1 MTANAVTEVRES
13 EKAQPGS
20 GTLSFALAAAVIG
33 ALAAAPFIASA
44 YTVTLLGT
52 FIAYA
57 IALLGFNILMGYT
70 GLLSFGHAMFA
81 AMGAYTGAVFTAKL
95 GLPYIELILLTAA
108 AISAAAALLIGLFCV
123 RYTKI
128 FFSMLT
134 LAFGMTFHSFLYK
147 FYNVTGGDQGM
158 RVSRPLLAG
167 LDIEGGKTAFLT
179 GPFYYYSLGLLV
191 LLGFLAWRIVHSPL
205 GLQMRAIR
213 DNSQKAAYLGVA
225 VQRTRLWAFVISAIY
240 CSISGVLIGIGVGLA
255 DPELGY
261 WTQSGNLVFMTVL
274 GGSGTFPGPVLGA
287 FIFVFLQDGLAA
299 ATQYWRFILGAILVA
314 MIVFAPGG
322 LAGLIQ
328 DALRRKAFK

>member
-1 MTANAVTEVRES
+1 MIADAVTQARER
-13 EKAQPGS
+13 ARTGLGAAALPY
-20 GTLSFALAAAVIG
+20 ALAAAAIG
-33 ALAAAPFIASA
+33 TFAAAPSFVSA

-57 IALLGFNILMGYT
+57 IALLGFNLLMGYT
-70 GLLSFGHAMFA
+70 GLLSFGHAMFVA
-81 AMGAYTGAVFTAKL
+81 IGAYTAAVFTAKP
-95 GLPYIELILLTAA
+95 GLPYLELILVAAA
-108 AISAAAALLIGLFCV
+108 AIAAASAFLIGLFCV

-134 LAFGMTFHSFLYK
+134 LAFGMTFHSFLFK

-167 LDIEGGKTAFLT
+167 LETEGGKTAFLT

-213 DNSQKAAYLGVA
+213 DNSQKAAYLGVE
-225 VQRTRLWAFVISAIY
+225 VERTRLWAFVISAVY

-274 GGSGTFPGPVLGA
+274 GGSGAFAGPVLGA
-287 FIFVFLQDGLAA
+287 FIFVFLQDALAA
-299 ATQYWRFILGAILVA
+299 ATQYWRFVLGAILVL
-314 MIVFAPGG
+314 MIIFAPGG
-322 LAGLIQ
+322 LAGLVQ
-328 DALRRKAFK
+328 DVLRRRT

>member
-1 MTANAVTEVRES
+1 MTANAALEGREG
-13 EKAQPGS
+13 ER
-20 GTLSFALAAAVIG
+20 TRLSAGALPFGLAAASIG
-33 ALAAAPFIASA
+33 ALAAAPSFASA

-57 IALLGFNILMGYT
+57 IALLGFNLLMGYT
-70 GLLSFGHAMFA
+70 GLLSFGHAMFVA
-81 AMGAYTGAVFTAKL
+81 IGAYTAAVLTAKS
-95 GLPYIELILLTAA
+95 GLPYLELILLAAA
-108 AISAAAALLIGLFCV
+108 AIAAASAFLMGIFCV

-134 LAFGMTFHSFLYK
+134 LAFGMTFHSFLFK

-167 LDIEGGKTAFLT
+167 LEIGGGKTAFLT
-179 GPFYYYSLGLLV
+179 GPFYYYALVLLV
-191 LLGFLAWRIVHSPL
+191 LLGLLAWRIVHSPL

-213 DNSQKAAYLGVA
+213 DNSQKAAYLGVE

-274 GGSGTFPGPVLGA
+274 GGSGAFAGPVLGA
-287 FIFVFLQDGLAA
+287 FIFVFLQDALAA
-299 ATQYWRFILGAILVA
+299 ATQYWRFVLGAILVM
-314 MIVFAPGG
+314 MIIFAPGG
-322 LAGLIQ
+322 LAGLVQ
-328 DALRRKAFK
+328 DVLRRRT

>member
-1 MTANAVTEVRES
+1 MTVEAVAQAHEREKGGHAS
-13 EKAQPGS
+13 SAI
-20 GTLSFALAAAVIG
+20 SFLLAAGTIG
-33 ALAAAPFIASA
+33 TFAAAPCIASA

-57 IALLGFNILMGYT
+57 IALLGFNLLMGYT
-70 GLLSFGHAMFA
+70 GLLSFGHAMFV
-81 AMGAYTGAVFTAKL
+81 AMGAYTAAVLTAKA
-95 GLPYIELILLTAA
+95 GFPYIEAILLAAA

-134 LAFGMTFHSFLYK
+134 LAFGMTFHSFLFK

-167 LDIEGGKTAFLT
+167 LDLGGGKTAFLT

-213 DNSQKAAYLGVA
+213 DNPEKAAYLGVE
-225 VQRTRLWAFVISAIY
+225 VQRTRLWVFVISAVY
-240 CSISGVLIGIGVGLA
+240 CAISGVLIGTGVGLA

-274 GGSGTFPGPVLGA
+274 GGSGAFAGPVLGA
-287 FIFVFLQDGLAA
+287 LIFVFLQDALAA
-299 ATQYWRFILGAILVA
+299 ATQYWRFVLGAILVA
-314 MIVFAPGG
+314 MIVLAPGG
-322 LAGLIQ
+322 LAGLVQ
-328 DALRRKAFK
+328 NLLRRKA